1 MHQTSCACAGMCTCD
16 CTHQMERTDR
26 GLRED
31 CFPFLYLPDSGK
43 FLITFRKVKRLNKKK
58 CNIGKQ
64 KTKEAL
70 NYNYLRKIEFIILL
84 L

>member
-1 MHQTSCACAGMCTCD
+1 MRVLACARATARIKWRGW
-16 CTHQMERTDR
+16 R
-26 GLRED
+26 GLIVVLQKG
-31 CFPFLYLPDSGK
+31 FPFLYLPDSGK

-64 KTKEAL
+64 KTKGAL
-70 NYNYLRKIEFIILL
+70 NYNCLRKIEFIILL